1 MSGLLKPLLY
11 LLGIGG
17 FTMSPN
23 ESMYVAL
30 FLIVVV
36 FFVLFCLFLCIK
48 LFSFA
53 VAHLESTLKGKKEL
67 VQKR

>member
-1 MSGLLKPLLY
+1 
-11 LLGIGG
+11 
-17 FTMSPN
+17 MSPN

-53 VAHLESTLKGKKEL
+53 VARLESTLKGKKEL
-67 VQKR
+67 AQKR